1 MTGCSILDFGTPARK
16 NGKLLPCE
24 ALQAENEKLR
34 MLVFYAIHVLEKNG
48 LQSAAKVIESELGIE
63 GDDA

>member
-1 MTGCSILDFGTPARK
+1 MTGCNILDFGTPARK
-16 NGKLLPCE
+16 NGKRLPCE
-24 ALQAENEKLR
+24 ALQVENERLR
-34 MLVFYAIHVLEKNG
+34 MLAFYAISVLEKNG